1 MCIDLAL
8 NIIQGDSNGKK
19 YLVARVEMKF
29 IEAQI
34 MKSTGLFPNFLF
46 PNLFAKISKHYEM
59 RKIKVYEFYR
69 Q

>member
-29 IEAQI
+29 EN
-34 MKSTGLFPNFLF
+34 TRRL

-59 RKIKVYEFYR
+59 RKINVYEFYR